1 MERDLAAARLSEP
14 GLLDRLAER
23 EVLDRLLADVQSGQS
38 GVLVIRGEPGIGKT
52 ALIRYAERQATG
64 LRIAR
69 VGGVEAEM
77 ELPFAALHQL
87 CAPMLARLPAL
98 PKPQQDALTVALG
111 LTSGNPPDRF
121 LVGLAVLSLL
131 SAVAEEQPLLCFV
144 DDAQWLDAASSQAL
158 GFVARRLFAE
168 AVGIVFALRESA
180 DVREFRSLPELLV
193 GGLQVEDARALLAR

>member
-111 LTSGNPPDRF
+111 LASGSAPDRF

-131 SAVAEEQPLLCFV
+131 SAVAEDQPLLCFV
-144 DDAQWLDAASSQAL
+144 DDARRIAAGGCAGTTRPSDPRPTRRRRSRANRR
-158 GFVARRLFAE
+158 GDPRKPARPSGA
-168 AVGIVFALRESA
+168 APAQK
-180 DVREFRSLPELLV
+180 RS
-193 GGLQVEDARALLAR
+193 